1 MGLEDMGW
9 TADFNEFRKKVEPL
23 FGSLEK
29 LVIDDMHLFGH
40 QVMSHGFI
48 EYAGLTDVYARTK
61 EEVAGSEDKFHSVIR
76 DSNNN
81 LQKDYDKQY
90 YVKLKEKFVEWAN
103 ENVLNYLL
111 SKYQGRW
118 RDEFKEEIWPVVL
131 ETSWQEYLDD

>member
-40 QVMSHGFI
+40 QVMSHGF
-48 EYAGLTDVYARTK
+48 
-61 EEVAGSEDKFHSVIR
+61 
-76 DSNNN
+76 
-81 LQKDYDKQY
+81 KDYDKQY